1 MLDKIIRFSIQN
13 KLIIGLL
20 TLALIVWGIYSL
32 TKLPI
37 DAVPDI
43 TDNQVMVITVSP
55 TLAAQE
61 VEQLVTFPVEQTMV
75 SIPNI
80 DNMRSF
86 SRFGL
91 SIVTIVFKDDVDL
104 YWARQQVQERLS
116 QAAKNIPEGIGTPE
130 MAPVTTGLGEIY
142 QYVVHTKEGYKD
154 KYDATELRTIQDW
167 IIKRQLLGTPG
178 VAEVSGFG
186 GYVKQ
191 YQIAVNPDK
200 LKSLN
205 ISINDIFTS
214 LEENNQN
221 TGGAYIDKNPNA
233 YFIRTEGLVKNLD
246 EIGKIVVK
254 HNEAGTP
261 ILIRDIATVE
271 FGSSVR
277 YGAATRNAE
286 GEVVTGIVM
295 MLKGANSS
303 EVIKNVKEKM
313 AQIEKTLPEGVVIEP
328 YLDRKN
334 LVDSTIYTV
343 SKNLIEGALIVIFVL
358 ILFLGNLRG
367 GLVVASVIPLAM
379 LFAFGMM
386 SLFGVS
392 GNLMSLGAID
402 FGLVVDGT
410 VIIVESVMHGIST
423 ATKRYPGVLKLNQS
437 QMNQEVFTASSKI
450 RTSAAFGEII
460 ILMVYLPLWT
470 LTGIEGKTFTPMA
483 QTVSFAIL
491 GAFILS
497 LTYVPM
503 MSSLAL
509 SRSVTHK
516 PNISDR
522 MMAKIQKFYH
532 PVIEKAIHHK
542 KTVLSVTLA
551 LFLVSLFTLS
561 RMGGE
566 FIPQLDEGDFAVET
580 RVPVGSS
587 MLQSIEVSQKAQR
600 IILDEYPDE
609 VIEVI
614 NKIGSGEIPT
624 DPMPIEAG
632 DMMIVLKPKDKWKKA
647 SNREEL
653 TEKMNASL
661 SVIPNATFSFQQPI
675 QMRFN
680 ELLTGAKQDV
690 VMKIY
695 GEDLDKL
702 SELADNVG
710 KNIRN
715 IEGVNDL
722 YIEEITGLPQ
732 IQVLLNRDKI
742 AQYGMSVNDINRAVE
757 IGFAGQSAGL
767 VYEGERRFDLVVR
780 LDKDYRADIT
790 DVQNIFVTASDGTQ
804 VPLSEVAEVVF
815 KPGPVQ
821 IQRDNAKRRITIG
834 FNVRGRDV
842 KSTVSDIKSAVDKKI
857 KLPSGYYMTY
867 GGQFENLQKA
877 QDRLSITLPIALFLI
892 LLLLYFTF
900 KSVKQSLLIFTA
912 IPLSAIGGVFALF
925 IRGIPFS
932 ISAGVGFIALFGV
945 AVLNGIVLIAEF
957 NRLAKEGVDDI
968 YERVLKGTSVRL
980 RPVLMTATVASLGF
994 LPMALS
1000 TTAGAEV
1007 QRPLA
1012 TVVIGG
1018 LISATLL
1025 TLVVL
1030 PILYIYFTD
1039 KLHFKK
1045 HKMKMS
1051 GTVVAVSLLLLLLPV
1066 SANAQEMV
1074 QTRMLNLEQAIE
1086 EALRNNNSIKIAQF
1100 QIEEQKALK
1109 GASIPLPKTEITY
1122 GKGVISTP
1130 GVTDNS
1136 IGVRQQME
1144 FPTLYLSQLKLA
1156 KRRVESARQNKV
1168 LEESFLIKEVKYAY
1182 WFYAYTNDLEKLYT
1196 EQRNI
1201 YKNLSEMSLKRYQA
1215 GESTKLESVTS
1226 SAQYKRAEDK
1236 LVQVQ
1241 SDIRIAQKQLQTLLH
1256 TSDDIRI
1263 ADNQLDM
1270 QLLNFSIESADLS
1283 SNPKLALQEK
1293 NVLIS
1298 KQQLQIEKSKL
1309 LPDIILGFNSQTYK
1323 TTLGYSNNKRFNSFE
1338 IGIAVPLFFN
1348 SNLSRIKAAGKSR
1361 MIAQTQM
1368 NLITHQVENEVQELY
1383 MQYQKLSNTLKYYQ
1397 NDALPEATLI
1407 VDSSKQGFAN
1417 GDISYTQYLQNLSL
1431 ANDIRSV
1438 YLETLLQYNQTV
1450 ASLEAV
1456 YNKR

>member
-1 MLDKIIRFSIQN
+1 M
-13 KLIIGLL
+13 
-20 TLALIVWGIYSL
+20 
-32 TKLPI
+32 
-37 DAVPDI
+37 
-43 TDNQVMVITVSP
+43 
-55 TLAAQE
+55 
-61 VEQLVTFPVEQTMV
+61 
-75 SIPNI
+75 
-80 DNMRSF
+80 
-86 SRFGL
+86 
-91 SIVTIVFKDDVDL
+91 
-104 YWARQQVQERLS
+104 
-116 QAAKNIPEGIGTPE
+116 
-130 MAPVTTGLGEIY
+130 
-142 QYVVHTKEGYKD
+142 
-154 KYDATELRTIQDW
+154 
-167 IIKRQLLGTPG
+167 
-178 VAEVSGFG
+178 
-186 GYVKQ
+186 
-191 YQIAVNPDK
+191 
-200 LKSLN
+200 
-205 ISINDIFTS
+205 
-214 LEENNQN
+214 
-221 TGGAYIDKNPNA
+221 
-233 YFIRTEGLVKNLD
+233 
-246 EIGKIVVK
+246 
-254 HNEAGTP
+254 
-261 ILIRDIATVE
+261 
-271 FGSSVR
+271 
-277 YGAATRNAE
+277 
-286 GEVVTGIVM
+286 
-295 MLKGANSS
+295 
-303 EVIKNVKEKM
+303 
-313 AQIEKTLPEGVVIEP
+313 
-328 YLDRKN
+328 
-334 LVDSTIYTV
+334 
-343 SKNLIEGALIVIFVL
+343 
-358 ILFLGNLRG
+358 
-367 GLVVASVIPLAM
+367 
-379 LFAFGMM
+379 
-386 SLFGVS
+386 
-392 GNLMSLGAID
+392 
-402 FGLVVDGT
+402 
-410 VIIVESVMHGIST
+410 
-423 ATKRYPGVLKLNQS
+423 
-437 QMNQEVFTASSKI
+437 
-450 RTSAAFGEII
+450 
-460 ILMVYLPLWT
+460 
-470 LTGIEGKTFTPMA
+470 
-483 QTVSFAIL
+483 
-491 GAFILS
+491 
-497 LTYVPM
+497 
-503 MSSLAL
+503 
-509 SRSVTHK
+509 
-516 PNISDR
+516 
-522 MMAKIQKFYH
+522 
-532 PVIEKAIHHK
+532 
-542 KTVLSVTLA
+542 
-551 LFLVSLFTLS
+551 
-561 RMGGE
+561 
-566 FIPQLDEGDFAVET
+566 
-580 RVPVGSS
+580 
-587 MLQSIEVSQKAQR
+587 
-600 IILDEYPDE
+600 
-609 VIEVI
+609 
-614 NKIGSGEIPT
+614 
-624 DPMPIEAG
+624 
-632 DMMIVLKPKDKWKKA
+632 
-647 SNREEL
+647 
-653 TEKMNASL
+653 
-661 SVIPNATFSFQQPI
+661 
-675 QMRFN
+675 
-680 ELLTGAKQDV
+680 
-690 VMKIY
+690 
-695 GEDLDKL
+695 
-702 SELADNVG
+702 
-710 KNIRN
+710 
-715 IEGVNDL
+715 
-722 YIEEITGLPQ
+722 
-732 IQVLLNRDKI
+732 
-742 AQYGMSVNDINRAVE
+742 
-757 IGFAGQSAGL
+757 
-767 VYEGERRFDLVVR
+767 
-780 LDKDYRADIT
+780 
-790 DVQNIFVTASDGTQ
+790 
-804 VPLSEVAEVVF
+804 
-815 KPGPVQ
+815 
-821 IQRDNAKRRITIG
+821 
-834 FNVRGRDV
+834 
-842 KSTVSDIKSAVDKKI
+842 
-857 KLPSGYYMTY
+857 
-867 GGQFENLQKA
+867 
-877 QDRLSITLPIALFLI
+877 
-892 LLLLYFTF
+892 
-900 KSVKQSLLIFTA
+900 
-912 IPLSAIGGVFALF
+912 
-925 IRGIPFS
+925 
-932 ISAGVGFIALFGV
+932 FGV